1 MSRSLAGGA
10 LRRRM
15 PARRWVL
22 ALLAVLGALPV
33 LYFKLLPL
41 AWHWSAMHWQDARDP
56 QGLGLS
62 GYRVVI
68 EGQAVQ
74 GLTRN
79 LSGLTY
85 SPVTDSLFSVINRPA
100 QLAELS
106 TDGQLLRLWP
116 LEGVD
121 DPEGITHVRDD
132 LFVVASESSSRL
144 HWLRLGRD
152 TAPVAHMAASEP
164 TLAPARLDNFGVEGV
179 AWDARRG
186 RLFLA
191 EEKWPSR
198 VLVID
203 DACGCDADLQA
214 PPQVQPWQPQGPWG
228 MPLSDLSSLAI
239 HDDSGQL
246 LLLSD
251 EAAMV
256 AEYTPG
262 GRLVGLMPL
271 WPGRHGLQRKVPQ
284 AEGIALGEGGELF
297 VVSEPNLFYR
307 FEKPRI

>member
-1 MSRSLAGGA
+1 MSGFFAGGA
-10 LRRRM
+10 LWRRM
-15 PARRWVL
+15 RARRWVL
-22 ALLAVLGALPV
+22 AACVALPG
-33 LYFKLLPL
+33 LYFELLPL
-41 AWHWSAMHWQDARDP
+41 AWHWSAVQRQGAGDP

-62 GYRVVI
+62 DYRVVI

-85 SPVTDSLFSVINRPA
+85 SPDTDSLFSVINRPA

-106 TDGQLLRLWP
+106 TDGELLHLWP
-116 LEGVD
+116 LKGVH
-121 DPEGITHVRDD
+121 DPEGIAHVRGD

-144 HWLRLGRD
+144 HWLRLGQGRGE
-152 TAPVAHMAASEP
+152 ASVQHVAVSEP

-179 AWDARRG
+179 SWDARRS

-203 DACGCDADLQA
+203 GACGCEADLQA
-214 PPQVQPWQPQGPWG
+214 APRVQPWKPQGPWG
-228 MPLSDLSSLAI
+228 MPLSDLSSLTV

-251 EAAMV
+251 EVAMV
-256 AEYTPG
+256 AEYTPE

-271 WPGRHGLQRKVPQ
+271 WPGRHGLRRKVPQ
-284 AEGIALGEGGELF
+284 AEGIALGEGGALF

>member
-1 MSRSLAGGA
+1 MSGCLAGGA
-10 LRRRM
+10 LRRRL

-22 ALLAVLGALPV
+22 ALLAVLLALPV
-33 LYFKLLPL
+33 LYFKLVPL
-41 AWHWSAMHWQDARDP
+41 AWHWSAVQRQGAGDP
-56 QGLGLS
+56 QGLGLA

-74 GLTRN
+74 GLSRN

-85 SPVTDSLFSVINRPA
+85 SPDTDSLFSVINRPA
-100 QLAELS
+100 QLAEIS
-106 TDGQLLRLWP
+106 TGGQLLRLWP

-121 DPEGITHVRDD
+121 DPEGIAHVRGD

-152 TAPVAHMAASEP
+152 TAPVVQVAASEP
-164 TLAPARLDNFGVEGV
+164 TLAPARLGNLGVEGV

-228 MPLSDLSSLAI
+228 MPLSDLSSLTV
-239 HDDSGQL
+239 HEDSGQL

-256 AEYTPG
+256 AEYTPE

-307 FEKPRI
+307 FEKPPI

>member
-1 MSRSLAGGA
+1 MSRSFAGGS
-10 LRRRM
+10 LWRRM

-22 ALLAVLGALPV
+22 APLAALVALPV

-41 AWHWSAMHWQDARDP
+41 AWHWSAMPQQGATDP

-85 SPVTDSLFSVINRPA
+85 SPATDSLFSVINRPA

-106 TDGQLLRLWP
+106 TDGELLRLWP

-121 DPEGITHVRDD
+121 DPEGIAHVRGD

-144 HWLRLGRD
+144 HWLRLGQGA
-152 TAPVAHMAASEP
+152 APVEHVAVSEP
-164 TLAPARLDNFGVEGV
+164 TLAPARFDNFGVEG
-179 AWDARRG
+179 ASWDARRS

-203 DACGCDADLQA
+203 GACGCEDDLQT
-214 PPQVQPWQPQGPWG
+214 PPRAQTWTPQGPWG
-228 MPLSDLSSLAI
+228 LPLSDLSSLTV
-239 HDDSGQL
+239 DEDSGRL

-251 EAAMV
+251 EVAMV
-256 AEYTPG
+256 AEYTAE

-271 WPGRHGLQRKVPQ
+271 WPGRHGLRRKVPQ
-284 AEGIALGEGGELF
+284 AEGIALGEDGALF